1 MNQFKPKRK
10 VKPIT
15 KILGALVLAVAVF
28 FGYTHFVKDNIPQ
41 SMKETVAEVDVDS
54 GEQHVTIGVVTWP
67 GYAGGQYYN
76 GGFTANRERSRFFK
90 DYNLL
95 VDFVVLDDYKESRDA
110 FTAGEVDLLWNT
122 VDAFPC
128 EAADLAG
135 NPRIV
140 FQADWSRGGDAIVV
154 RKGINNVSSLK
165 GMDIAVAFAT
175 PSHTFL
181 INTLQ
186 QGGISLDDVNIV
198 EAPSAIDA
206 ATYFKAGKVDAAVVW
221 SPDDADCVDNV
232 KGSKVLTS
240 TKTATH
246 IIADIFIAKEE
257 YIENNKELLGNLYE
271 GWMIGA
277 SEINSSEKARKEAAK
292 ILEEGLDMPY
302 DFCYEGLGNVR
313 LATHGDNLDF
323 FGLNKSYNGV
333 DGEALFTKMSSEYKS
348 LGYVSKELSWRKV
361 RTNDIVKDA
370 NLSGN
375 SHTSEAAA
383 TFTAPTTE
391 MYDEDK
397 VEAMSTKSASISFN
411 TGQYALGD
419 NAKYIV
425 DMEFVEIAKINT
437 AARIRVIGNTDNTGS
452 QSTNKTLS
460 EKRAQSVVDY
470 LVSEYNFDE
479 NRFIVVGNGP
489 KHAVADGVNGA
500 DEKYRRT
507 DFELITQ

>member
-1 MNQFKPKRK
+1 MSSKMKRPMKPAA
-10 VKPIT
+10 
-15 KILGALVLAVAVF
+15 KIVIALIIAAGAF
-28 FGYTHFVKDNIPQ
+28 FGYTHFISDEIPQ
-41 SMKETVAEVDVDS
+41 SMKVASAEVED
-54 GEQHVTIGVVTWP
+54 GEKKVTIGVVTWP
-67 GYAGGQYYN
+67 GYAGGQYFN
-76 GGFTANRERSRFFK
+76 GGFKANRENSRFYK

-95 VDFVVLDDYKESRDA
+95 VEFVVLDDYQQSRDA
-110 FTAGEVDLLWNT
+110 FKAGEVDLLWNT

-128 EAADLAG
+128 EAADLEG
-135 NPRIV
+135 TPQIV

-154 RKGINNVSSLK
+154 RKGISNVSSLK
-165 GMDIAVAFAT
+165 GKKIAVAFMT

-186 QGGISLDDVNIV
+186 QGGINLNDVEIV

-206 ATYFKAGKVDAAVVW
+206 ASYFKAGKVDAAVVW
-221 SPDDADCVDNV
+221 SPDDADCVENV

-246 IIADIFIAKEE
+246 IIADVFVAKEE
-257 YIENNKELLGNLYE
+257 YIESNLELLGNLYE
-271 GWMIGA
+271 GWMIGN
-277 SEINSSEKARKEAAK
+277 SEINSSEKAKKEAAK

-302 DFCYEGLGNVR
+302 DFCYDGLGNVR

-323 FGLNKSYNGV
+323 FGLNKNYNGV
-333 DGEALFTKMSSEYKS
+333 DGEALFTKMTHEYSS
-348 LGYVSKELSWRKV
+348 LGYVSKELAWRKV
-361 RTNDIVKDA
+361 RTNDIVKNA

-375 SHTSEAAA
+375 AHTSEAAA
-383 TFTAPTTE
+383 TFTAPTEE
-391 MYDEDK
+391 MYDEEV
-397 VEAMSTKSASISFN
+397 VEAMSTKSASINFN
-411 TGQYALGD
+411 TGQYALSE

-425 DMEFVEIAKINT
+425 DKEFVDIAKINT

-452 QSTNKTLS
+452 RSTNETLS
-460 EKRAQSVVDY
+460 RKRAQSVVDY

-489 KHAVADGVNGA
+489 KHAIQDGVNVA
-500 DEKYRRT
+500 SEKYRRT